1 MTGAA
6 LFGFADALQL
16 RDSEAVHALL
26 MLVAVAMIIFAIIN
40 FRKGKYVSV
49 AFSVALS
56 VISVS
61 LYYGIEQLPG
71 QFVTMTPYVMTL
83 LVLGLGTQRLR
94 MPAADGVPYRRGG
107 GK

>member
-1 MTGAA
+1 MSGAA

-26 MLVAVAMIIFAIIN
+26 MLVAVAMIVFAILN
-40 FRKGKYVSV
+40 FRKRKFVTVG
-49 AFSVALS
+49 
-56 VISVS
+56 ISFAIS
-61 LYYGIEQLPG
+61 ILAITLYYKIAQLPG

-83 LVLGLGTQRLR
+83 LVLSLGTQRLR
-94 MPAADGVPYRRGG
+94 MPAADGIPYRRGG